1 MTHAGTDY
9 TTIVLLYASMVIIT
23 ATLAVEYNISKTRS
37 RDQKLLP
44 PCYITWQNPSYNLV
58 FIAVPMGVLMACKLK
73 ISWELGAIGIIP
85 ISETLFNMAIYAM
98 QQLWKQHYTIV
109 FLAFACTCLQLLLID
124 FCDNGVPWRCI
135 SYFCVQLFMELAQI
149 FNIKYFNPSADAFQ
163 SSEFNTF
170 NSMSIIL
177 MDLLSIWCNALYT
190 QSLLQI
196 TYPKSISPYWLD
208 TTGGICIWSIFSV
221 SYLLQ
226 LKYPHWNIWSA
237 NKVNSIQ
244 DI

>member
-1 MTHAGTDY
+1 
-9 TTIVLLYASMVIIT
+9 MVVIT
-23 ATLAVEYNISKTRS
+23 ATLAVEYKISKTRS
-37 RDQKLLP
+37 QDQKLLP

-85 ISETLFNMAIYAM
+85 ISETVFNMAIYAM

-109 FLAFACTCLQLLLID
+109 FLGFACTCLQLLLID
-124 FCDNGVPWRCI
+124 FCNNGLPWRCA
-135 SYFCVQLFMELAQI
+135 SYFCVQLALELAQI
-149 FNIKYFNPSADAFQ
+149 FNVKYFNPSADAFQ

-177 MDLLSIWCNALYT
+177 MDLLSIWCNSLYT
-190 QSLLQI
+190 QSLLQV
-196 TYPKSISPYWLD
+196 TYPESISPYWLD

-221 SYLLQ
+221 SYFLQ
-226 LKYPHWNIWSA
+226 LKYPHWSIWSA
-237 NKVNSIQ
+237 NKVGNIQ
-244 DI
+244 EI